1 MKMLPAALEQLAGAP
16 MEERATIM
24 RDIATRLDAL
34 REEQAEELIMA
45 ELASGKD
52 AATGLAFVPGEAE
65 LESAPSWRVF
75 LLDRLGKLNPRLAAD
90 YARQNV
96 FPASDSAEEWAI
108 SLRNVLHS
116 YPPAAAGKGR
126 SEISDLLT
134 RMFQRAGWREGSGE
148 GLLEAMDFAA
158 HSSDPAAQIAAFASW
173 TEKSGK
179 PENAAAVQIALE
191 RAVAVRGG
199 DVVPALAKA
208 TPSLQA
214 AALARADLRSTA
226 QAQAV
231 ASFLRGQAANS
242 DQAAVFFRAFPLH
255 RFSVAPGLAG
265 IPRAPDAAQLRA
277 ADEAA
282 LNIVTVWAA
291 DPTLAAHRDD
301 LRGLQEKLRELTG
314 RE

>member
-1 MKMLPAALEQLAGAP
+1 
-16 MEERATIM
+16 
-24 RDIATRLDAL
+24 
-34 REEQAEELIMA
+34 
-45 ELASGKD
+45 
-52 AATGLAFVPGEAE
+52 LAFVPGEAE

-75 LLDRLGKLNPRLAAD
+75 LLDRLGQLNPRLAAD

-134 RMFQRAGWREGSGE
+134 RMFQRAQWREGSGE
-148 GLLEAMDFAA
+148 GFLEAMDFAA
-158 HSSDPAAQIAAFASW
+158 HSSDPAGQIEAFASW
-173 TEKSGK
+173 AEKNGK

-191 RAVAVRGG
+191 RAVAFRGD
-199 DVVPALAKA
+199 DVIPALAGA

-214 AALARADLRSTA
+214 ASMARADLRSTA

-231 ASFLRGQAANS
+231 ASFLRGQAAKS
-242 DQAAVFFRAFPLH
+242 EQAAVFFRAFPLH

-265 IPRAPDAAQLRA
+265 IPRTPNGAQLRA

-282 LNIVTVWAA
+282 LNIVTVWVA
-291 DPTLAAHRDD
+291 DPTLAAHRDE

-314 RE
+314 KK